1 MKAIEQIKQHIENK
15 KSFVLEAGAGS
26 GKTYTLIETLTF
38 LIQEKGRELENNNQK
53 IICITYTNVAK
64 NEIIKRLENNPLVL
78 VSTIHEFLWSCIK
91 SFQKQLK
98 IELCKLNELRYNE
111 EEQRKAELTG
121 AKLRDFKHKYI
132 PNLSERNQNINSVYY
147 DDTAFRD
154 FEEGLLH
161 HDDITVLSKMMFE
174 NYALLTIIIT
184 QKFPFI
190 LIDEYQDTAN
200 EVAEALIDFLLERNK
215 QKILL
220 GFYGDSH
227 QKIYDSGVGDL
238 EKYYLNEETKKI
250 ELVKKEENYRSSKEV
265 VSLLNK
271 FRTNIEQKEQNDIQG
286 SVKFVYCKN
295 YPSRLTKLDEN
306 GKILYNKKNEIQF
319 DETIPEYDK
328 RLEQPKNENYDK
340 VIAKLDIDGWN
351 YEGESPDKI
360 LVLANNRVAKRAGFG
375 DLFKVFDNKYG
386 RSKSTKVQ
394 LLDRNHSLIKFFTG
408 YIDKKTS
415 VEKEV
420 GIEHLIQFWE
430 SKNYNKVIRFF
441 KKHGT
446 LLDKEFK
453 HNKKIEIKNILEEL
467 NKKRSMTIKD
477 VYQFIIEKKIIKIPD
492 SIIKLEERINECE
505 INPIEDFE
513 LKERIERDK
522 SLYDSFMNLQYS
534 QIINFF
540 KHIQNQSVFSTKHG
554 TKGDEFRN
562 VLTVI
567 DDTEWKSEYNFENF
581 FNDSD
586 DKPERKL
593 RTRNLFYV
601 ECSRAKENLVVLA
614 LSDMN
619 DVALNTVKSW
629 FGNDNVISIEE
640 FIK

>member
-26 GKTYTLIETLTF
+26 GKTYTLIETLNF
-38 LIQEKGRELENNNQK
+38 LIQEKRKELENNNQK

-64 NEIIKRLENNPLVL
+64 NEIKKRLENNPLVL

-98 IELCKLNELRYNE
+98 IELCKLNELRFNE
-111 EEQRKAELTG
+111 EVEKEKELTG

-132 PNLSERNQNINSVYY
+132 PNLSERIKNIDSVYY

-154 FEEGLLH
+154 FEIGLLH

-174 NYALLTIIIT
+174 NYALLTTIIT

-190 LIDEYQDTAN
+190 LIDEYQDTAQ
-200 EVAEALIDFLLERNK
+200 EVVEAFIDFLLERNK

-227 QKIYDSGVGDL
+227 QKIYDSGVGNL

-265 VSLLNK
+265 VRLLNK
-271 FRTNIEQKEQNDIQG
+271 FRTNIEQKEQNDIKG
-286 SVKFVYCKN
+286 SVKFVYCQYN
-295 YPSRLTKLDEN
+295 PPRTP
-306 GKILYNKKNEIQF
+306 KINKKTGEIIF
-319 DETIPEYDK
+319 KNNKIEFEEKVTDYESRI
-328 RLEQPKNENYDK
+328 EQPKNENYDK
-340 VIAKLDIDGWN
+340 IIAKLDIDGWN

-360 LVLANNRVAKRAGFG
+360 LVLANSRVAKRANFG
-375 DLFKVFDNKYG
+375 ELFQVYNNRYIFN
-386 RSKSTKVQ
+386 TKEQ

-415 VEKEV
+415 VERVV
-420 GIEHLIQFWE
+420 GVEHLIQFWG
-430 SKNYNKVIRFF
+430 SKNYNEVIRFL
-441 KKHGT
+441 KKYGT
-446 LLDKEFK
+446 LLNGEFK
-453 HNKKIEIKNILEEL
+453 HNKKIEIKEILEEL
-467 NKKRSMTIKD
+467 NIKRSMTVKD
-477 VYQFIIEKKIIKIPD
+477 VFQYVIDNKIIKITD
-492 SIIKLEERINECE
+492 SIVKLIERINID
-505 INPIEDFE
+505 INSIDDEKLREKLLEDKQFYE
-513 LKERIERDK
+513 T
-522 SLYDSFMNLQYS
+522 FMNLLYS

-540 KHIQNQSVFSTKHG
+540 KHIQNQSLFSTKHG

-567 DDTEWKSEYNFENF
+567 DDTEWKGEYNFENF

-619 DVALNTVKSW
+619 DNAIANVKKW
-629 FGNDNVISIEE
+629 FGEENVMPIEE
-640 FIK
+640 FINHKQ